1 MMISGPFKL
10 YITFNRNMVFNRS
23 TPSKWFKS
31 MDKYIMTKKKERKLK
46 LYFQSIIKLC
56 KRDNEYQIK
65 FVKLHVILNY

>member
-1 MMISGPFKL
+1 
-10 YITFNRNMVFNRS
+10 MVFNRS
-23 TPSKWFKS
+23 TPSKWLKS
-31 MDKYIMTKKKERKLK
+31 MDKYIMTKKKRKLK